1 MTDSERSHHMTDR
14 QRIATRIT
22 LVRRD
27 EITTV
32 YGVSES
38 TAHRWAQQLIPA
50 GSHTD
55 GRRRIPLYATS
66 DIASL

>member
-1 MTDSERSHHMTDR
+1 MTKR
-14 QRIATRIT
+14 QRVAARMT

-38 TAHRWAQQLIPA
+38 TAQRWAQQLIPA
-50 GSHTD
+50 GTYDD
-55 GRRRIPLYATS
+55 GSRVAPLYATS